1 MTRFNAPS
9 YDIAR
14 PTGRCAFSDR
24 ELLPGEAY
32 YATLVDLTDDE
43 LTGLPPQERAKNL
56 LGLKRLDVCPEIWQQ
71 GHRPD
76 RLFGFWK
83 TTVPE
88 LHQKRR
94 LFVDDAILMN
104 LLHRLADATEPQ
116 RIAFR
121 YVLALILMRK
131 KLLRYDGSERRQDL
145 VNGQAI
151 HREWWKLTPKLDLSK
166 GPLGKWNENDSIEV
180 FDPKLEESDIEEVTN
195 QLAEILEAEL

>member
-71 GHRPD
+71 GHRP
-76 RLFGFWK
+76 K
-83 TTVPE
+83 
-88 LHQKRR
+88 QRR
-94 LFVDDAILMN
+94 
-104 LLHRLADATEPQ
+104 
-116 RIAFR
+116 
-121 YVLALILMRK
+121 
-131 KLLRYDGSERRQDL
+131 
-145 VNGQAI
+145 
-151 HREWWKLTPKLDLSK
+151 
-166 GPLGKWNENDSIEV
+166 
-180 FDPKLEESDIEEVTN
+180 
-195 QLAEILEAEL
+195 